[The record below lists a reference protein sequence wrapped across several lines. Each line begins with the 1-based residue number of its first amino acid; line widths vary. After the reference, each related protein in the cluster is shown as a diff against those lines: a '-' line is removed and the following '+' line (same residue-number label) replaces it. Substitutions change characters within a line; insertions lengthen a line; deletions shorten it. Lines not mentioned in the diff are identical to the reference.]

1 MYLTRFE
8 VNVRRRESRRLLAS
22 PQRIHAAVLNSFAS
36 DRLDGGRIL
45 WRVDRGHHGRVEL
58 LITSP
63 ESPDL
68 TALVEECGWP
78 STSSWQTADYS
89 RFLARLSTGQAWR
102 FRLAANPT
110 RSLSQP
116 DRQRSKR
123 VPVIGHHQL
132 AWLLEK
138 AKAAGF
144 ALGDPPQADVTR
156 RDVHRFRRGEAGTGR
171 EVTLATVQF
180 DGALTVTDPV
190 RLRDGLINGIGP
202 AKGYGCGMLT
212 LAPVR

>member
-8 VNVRRRESRRLLAS
+8 INTRRRESRRLLAS
-22 PQRIHAAVLNSFAS
+22 PQRIHAAVLNSFSS
-36 DRLDGGRIL
+36 DRLDDGRIL

-63 ESPDL
+63 EAPDL
-68 TALVEECGWP
+68 TALVEDCGWP

-89 RFLARLSTGQAWR
+89 GFLARLGKGQTWR

-116 DRQRSKR
+116 ERQRSKR
-123 VPVIGHHQL
+123 VPLIGHHQL
-132 AWLLEK
+132 EWLLEK
-138 AKAAGF
+138 AQANGF
-144 ALGDPPQADVTR
+144 ALGDPPRADVTR
-156 RDVHRFRRGEAGTGR
+156 REVHQFRRRDGGGGR

-190 RLRDGLINGIGP
+190 RLRASLINGIGP

-212 LAPVR
+212 LGPVS